1 MGEECVLFRLS
12 GENKIRDK
20 GGVFMN
26 VNEIVTRLQEIDLS
40 MLLFQNGE
48 NSRVLSINEMIVLA
62 VLAAAGV
69 LICLLGLK
77 IVRFWAAVL
86 GLLAGFAGGFSVA
99 GMFGVEPM
107 VSLIIGLAA
116 GVILAVLGAVL
127 YRVGVFLTVFLTV
140 GAFCISIL
148 NPQDWIF
155 LGICLGIALA
165 AAILSIW
172 LAVGVT
178 IIATSLFGA
187 ILFGNAL
194 GVLVPAVGTQDII
207 RIAVIAA
214 VCVLGIIVQLLFES
228 RKRKRRNLKKAAEI
242 REQESTE
249 NEVERARAMFED
261 SEGPEEEPEEEI
273 PHDEDETF
281 ISLDEFEDD
290 LDEEDDLNDEII
302 PDEEDDLNDE
312 IIPDEEDDLDNEI
325 IPDAGDDQE
334 EEDKHED

>member
-1 MGEECVLFRLS
+1 
-12 GENKIRDK
+12 
-20 GGVFMN
+20 MN

-99 GMFGVEPM
+99 GVFGVEPM

-155 LGICLGIALA
+155 LGSVLALPGCSNLVDLACGRRYDYRNVAVRRAPVWKRSGSSRSGGGNSGYHPDRCYRGCMCIGNYSPA
-165 AAILSIW
+165 A
-172 LAVGVT
+172 
-178 IIATSLFGA
+178 F
-187 ILFGNAL
+187 
-194 GVLVPAVGTQDII
+194 
-207 RIAVIAA
+207 
-214 VCVLGIIVQLLFES
+214 
-228 RKRKRRNLKKAAEI
+228 
-242 REQESTE
+242 
-249 NEVERARAMFED
+249 
-261 SEGPEEEPEEEI
+261 
-273 PHDEDETF
+273 
-281 ISLDEFEDD
+281 
-290 LDEEDDLNDEII
+290 
-302 PDEEDDLNDE
+302 
-312 IIPDEEDDLDNEI
+312 
-325 IPDAGDDQE
+325 
-334 EEDKHED
+334 